1 MAKKNLRVVD
11 ESSWREWKEACS
23 IENCEHGTT
32 VSQLFAFGRNRLGHA
47 LRRYSPETADLY
59 CDPDGR
65 NPRGAWLK
73 VEQYL
78 YPGAPGT
85 PERSGKAYKDRLA
98 EGCSTITHFEAA
110 LTLKIQREITRWI
123 LADEGFDIVQKT
135 DAETGHKKYVVTR
148 AQNLSEEEMDDALA
162 QLDGCYHEPCTEEDE
177 DAILRAAEYQARKV
191 WQALDGEERSTQRLL
206 LACLLNNIWDM
217 KAVLASGLV
226 SCRQSQL
233 YKERKAVL
241 RLLDST
247 DWGPGC
253 LEAGQRAYMT
263 RHLIPLLKKICADW
277 LTSVENSKTR
287 IFIETAGCDTRP

>member
-1 MAKKNLRVVD
+1 MAKEHLCVVD

-23 IENCEHGTT
+23 IENCEREIT
-32 VSQLFAFGRNRLGHA
+32 VSQLVAFGHNRLANA
-47 LRRYSPETADLY
+47 LRRYSPETANLY

-65 NPRGAWLK
+65 NLRGAWLK

-78 YPGAPGT
+78 YAGAPGT
-85 PERSGKAYKDRLA
+85 PERSGKAYKDRLVD
-98 EGCSTITHFEAA
+98 GCHNIAHFEAA

-148 AQNLSEEEMDDALA
+148 AQNLSEEELDDALA
-162 QLDGCYHEPCTEEDE
+162 QLDGCYNEPGTEEDE

-191 WQALDGEERSTQRLL
+191 WQSLDGEERSTQRLL

-226 SCRQSQL
+226 SCKQSQL
-233 YKERKAVL
+233 YNERKTVL
-241 RLLDST
+241 GLLDSI

-263 RHLIPLLKKICADW
+263 RQLIPPLKKICADW
-277 LTSVENSKTR
+277 LESVENAKMKL
-287 IFIETAGCDTRP
+287 FIETAGNGTRL